1 MAQYPKWIMSGVS
14 GVLPQTPKPQQV
26 NLLHLKLDLVG
37 QAPLAFYEWYK
48 MLVQLSII
56 RKKQIKTTTR
66 YQITLLRLAII
77 KTSTTNTI
85 L

>member
-26 NLLHLKLDLVG
+26 NLFHLKLDLVG

-56 RKKQIKTTTR
+56 RKKANQNYNEVPDHTPQTGHH
-66 YQITLLRLAII
+66 
-77 KTSTTNTI
+77 
-85 L
+85 